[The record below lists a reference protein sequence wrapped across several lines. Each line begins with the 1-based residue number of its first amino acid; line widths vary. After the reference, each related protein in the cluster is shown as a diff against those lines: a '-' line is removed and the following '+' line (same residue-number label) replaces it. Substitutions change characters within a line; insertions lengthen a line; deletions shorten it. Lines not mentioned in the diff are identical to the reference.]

1 MIKNKTS
8 RVIYKKISQGKPPSI
23 LMSSSEFNWCVPLSC
38 VENDEGFCCEGSK
51 EFFTSPKTDRK
62 DKQRNR
68 RNSVCWISTEDVF
81 LRYSSERSRPKDKRC
96 MRSARQKLS
105 KISSVVESTQRLRIN
120 QHLDKTFWS
129 TRFYAGNSRAK
140 EIIVTENLLF
150 DHGAMGCW
158 NWVPMLWWAAYMNK
172 HGCKFWEMTSW

>member
-1 MIKNKTS
+1 MTKAFVAKDQKSSSLRRRPIERTNNETVETASVEFRQKTS
-8 RVIYKKISQGKPPSI
+8 FSDI
-23 LMSSSEFNWCVPLSC
+23 L
-38 VENDEGFCCEGSK
+38 
-51 EFFTSPKTDRK
+51 PKGVARK
-62 DKQRNR
+62 TRG
-68 RNSVCWISTEDVF
+68 
-81 LRYSSERSRPKDKRC
+81 C

-158 NWVPMLWWAAYMNK
+158 N
-172 HGCKFWEMTSW
+172 